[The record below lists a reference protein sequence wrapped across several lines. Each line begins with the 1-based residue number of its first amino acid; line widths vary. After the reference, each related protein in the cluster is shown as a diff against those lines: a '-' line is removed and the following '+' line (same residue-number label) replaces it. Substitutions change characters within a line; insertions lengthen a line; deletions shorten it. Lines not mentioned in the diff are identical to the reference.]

1 MTAITSPLQPT
12 AQPSTIR
19 EFSFPRGLAG
29 FPDASRFAFIY
40 EGKGNML
47 CMQSLEYEEASFIVT
62 PWDTSRLGEPP
73 ALSKEQR
80 TCLKLDEDN
89 HILWMLVLNPFADK
103 TWVTANLKAPIAIN
117 EKQLMGLQCIRND
130 ADLELRYPWMKQPTV
145 VAK

>member
-1 MTAITSPLQPT
+1 MTATSSPVQTTTQPT
-12 AQPSTIR
+12 TVR

-47 CMQSLEYEEASFIVT
+47 CMQSLEHEEASFILT
-62 PWDTSRLGEPP
+62 SWDSSRLGEPP

-80 TCLKLDEDN
+80 ACLKLDEDD
-89 HILWMLVLNPFADK
+89 HIMWMLVLNPFADK

-130 ADLELRYPWMKQPTV
+130 ADLELRYPWMEQPSLT
-145 VAK
+145 